1 MNILLEEW
9 KDGWTAGQL
18 DTMND
23 ENEWAKEYGWMDNEG
38 WVVNEKWMKRWVGDD
53 GCVGNK
59 GHMNVQIWEEL
70 DGHMDE

>member
-23 ENEWAKEYGWMDNEG
+23 ENEWVKEYGWMDNEG
-38 WVVNEKWMKRWVGDD
+38 
-53 GCVGNK
+53 
-59 GHMNVQIWEEL
+59 
-70 DGHMDE
+70 